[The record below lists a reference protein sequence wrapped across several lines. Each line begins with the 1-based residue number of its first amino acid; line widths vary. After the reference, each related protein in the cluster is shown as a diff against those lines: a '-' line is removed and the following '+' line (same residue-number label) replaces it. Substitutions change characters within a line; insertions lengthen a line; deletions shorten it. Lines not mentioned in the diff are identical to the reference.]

1 MCAGARPACSAH
13 AATDDAL
20 RGVVSA
26 TKSVVDGVCVCL
38 SLGCRLCSRPDLG
51 PSVGAQAR
59 ARPARRQGSH
69 DGQRGARTRRTSIRT
84 RTLLRRRRRQRAA
97 DARARRVSNRD
108 TASRSSGSSQ
118 GAGGVKRSSKELG
131 EDAEAEAA
139 KRAKDETLVVT
150 RDQLAVEMEHQ
161 KALAASN
168 LAEKLAEKTVQALKK
183 ELKKAG
189 LDDKGTKPQL
199 LKRLQAHLEAGGGG
213 AAEAAAE
220 AEPMAVEEEKPAAA
234 PEEVEM
240 ERGRR
245 AG

>member
-1 MCAGARPACSAH
+1 MRGRRAAKGLTTVSEEQDQEDVNPNPNAAAGAAAANGRPM
-13 AATDDAL
+13 
-20 RGVVSA
+20 
-26 TKSVVDGVCVCL
+26 
-38 SLGCRLCSRPDLG
+38 
-51 PSVGAQAR
+51 R
-59 ARPARRQGSH
+59 ARG
-69 DGQRGARTRRTSIRT
+69 
-84 RTLLRRRRRQRAA
+84 L
-97 DARARRVSNRD
+97 SNRD

-240 ERGRR
+240 EEAAAPDAEAAEAAPADGDGD
-245 AG
+245 AAAAASAAAADT